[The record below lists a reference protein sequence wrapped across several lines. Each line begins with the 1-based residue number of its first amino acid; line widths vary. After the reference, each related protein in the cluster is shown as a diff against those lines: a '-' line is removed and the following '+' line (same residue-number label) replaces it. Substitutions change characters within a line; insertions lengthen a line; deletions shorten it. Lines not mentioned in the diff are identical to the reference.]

1 MEGKCTGEDF
11 GEVAAAIHATLR
23 ELDVLERVEHLRQ
36 ELDATRK
43 PAAAKFVKLCG
54 DALSMMLSSGCK
66 EEPLQ
71 KAMQKV
77 YMAKRFFW
85 EETHAYVCC
94 FRCNEMRLGE

>member
-1 MEGKCTGEDF
+1 MESKCNGDEFD
-11 GEVAAAIHATLR
+11 EVATAIHAKLR
-23 ELDVLERVEHLRQ
+23 ELDVLERVEHLQQ

-43 PAAAKFVKLCG
+43 PAAAKFVRMCG
-54 DALSMMLSSGCK
+54 TALSMMLSIGCE